1 MNIAFIV
8 ITILIVYL
16 VISFFK
22 NGSKRRA
29 KIISNLILV
38 AEANGGEFTT
48 DAVFYEAVEKF
59 VLENGGSVLT
69 TYSSYIVIGENRI
82 SFLRLADTAVQI
94 KIINEE
100 EFSQDVL
107 DRASGRGKYD
117 SGMTVGKL
125 MIEFTNSLP
134 MKINEQITL
143 KSVFGDNDYVWMN
156 FKVPNNA
163 DTRLFEVVNEII
175 RDIPFVKNV
184 KELGASIGINISTED
199 GNDTVYATLDEGYF
213 DITAQR
219 SGS

>member
-1 MNIAFIV
+1 MEWIIGIGIV
-8 ITILIVYL
+8 IVYL
-16 VISFFK
+16 VIRFFK

-38 AEANGGEFTT
+38 AEVNGGEFTT

-69 TYSSYIVIGENRI
+69 TNASYMVIGENHI

-94 KIINEE
+94 KIKNEE

-117 SGMTVGKL
+117 SGMTVDKL
-125 MIEFTNSLP
+125 MIEFRDSLP

-156 FKVPNNA
+156 FKVPNNS
-163 DTRLFEVVNEII
+163 DTRLFELVNEII
-175 RDIPFVKNV
+175 RDTPFVKNV
-184 KELGASIGINISTED
+184 KELGASISINISTED
-199 GNDTVYATLDEGYF
+199 GNDTVYANLDKGYF
-213 DITAQR
+213 DITAPR
-219 SGS
+219 SSA